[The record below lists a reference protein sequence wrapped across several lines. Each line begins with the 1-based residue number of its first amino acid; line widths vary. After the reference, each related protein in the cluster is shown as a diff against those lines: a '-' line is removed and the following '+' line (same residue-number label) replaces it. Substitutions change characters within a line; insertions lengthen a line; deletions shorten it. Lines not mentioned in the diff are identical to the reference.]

1 MNRDSIRRPATMLA
15 VAVTALS
22 LVVPQLAAAQR
33 PGMGA
38 GGAFASDPGVRLWN
52 ALVQRYEQ
60 FTEELGLTD
69 AQAESVTALVEG
81 FREENEA
88 ALRRYDEV
96 MTQMR
101 NRMRGGVRRGGAG
114 GGGARPN
121 RQGMRPGGGGLA
133 DLMEELVPA
142 FETLHTSIVELLDEE
157 QGQTLNEFLTRRPR
171 RD

>member
-33 PGMGA
+33 PGIGT
-38 GGAFASDPGVRLWN
+38 GGAFADNPGVRLWN
-52 ALVQRYEQ
+52 ALDQRYEQ
-60 FTEELGLTD
+60 FTEALGLTE
-69 AQAESVTALVEG
+69 AQVDSVTALVEG
-81 FREENEA
+81 FREENGV

-101 NRMRGGVRRGGAG
+101 NRMRGGARRGAAG

-133 DLMEELVPA
+133 DLMEELAPA
-142 FETLHTSIVELLDEE
+142 FETLHTSIVELLDAE
-157 QGQTLNEFLTRRPR
+157 QGQTLNEFLTRRPLGE
-171 RD
+171 